1 MNMQYQLLHEER
13 LRELRRERNHEM
25 LRLNALGMKRQR
37 QPLRQSLRHVVLS
50 ASQKVSVLKSWVVAV
65 RQSARPAAKPGFPP
79 ASA

>member
-25 LRLNALGMKRQR
+25 LRLDALGMKRQ
-37 QPLRQSLRHVVLS
+37 PLRDGLRRVVLS
-50 ASQKVSVLKSWVVAV
+50 VGQQVIALKSWVVAA
-65 RQSARPAAKPGFPP
+65 RQSAHPATRPEFPP